1 MPVCYESR
9 GSFLLLIPSIGQL
22 LLCYIRNCIG
32 FFDKTKIK
40 PLPYPFFGGCVEIS
54 FWSLR
59 PTEGIVAFSLFSVSY
74 EIASVVSLP
83 GNDMMTQSLEQEGYV
98 GLSDRCQRDVSCEM
112 KFENGQ

>member
-1 MPVCYESR
+1 M
-9 GSFLLLIPSIGQL
+9 
-22 LLCYIRNCIG
+22 
-32 FFDKTKIK
+32 
-40 PLPYPFFGGCVEIS
+40 
-54 FWSLR
+54 
-59 PTEGIVAFSLFSVSY
+59 AFSLFSVSY